1 MFLAL
6 TLCQILSVFLLLIC
20 SLLTNSILALPWLS
34 LGSGDKW
41 ELGDSMVKYG
51 ETSMVE
57 RIWWNEVL
65 LVSSFA
71 EAFFFGVINVLLHG
85 VINVLVYEAPKEL
98 S

>member
-6 TLCQILSVFLLLIC
+6 TLCQILSVFLLLIF

-51 ETSMVE
+51 ETNMVE

-71 EAFFFGVINVLLHG
+71 EAFFFGVINVL
-85 VINVLVYEAPKEL
+85 VYEALQEL